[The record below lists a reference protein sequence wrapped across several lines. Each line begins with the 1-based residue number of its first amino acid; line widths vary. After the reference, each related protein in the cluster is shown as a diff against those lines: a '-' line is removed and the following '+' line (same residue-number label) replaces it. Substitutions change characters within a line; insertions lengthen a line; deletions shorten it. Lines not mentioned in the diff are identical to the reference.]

1 MRLGIVLMGLGIGN
15 VRRASTRRLHGR
27 FSISLYGRWPD
38 FRPLFS
44 SNSTVYLTPVVIPK
58 YMHVNVE
65 YPIAPPLFSRVDG
78 HEPPIHHQDLAI
90 HIPSPFSHQ
99 VQRSRHDVHIP
110 AMRCHLPR
118 FSHEEGGARTDQPV
132 WRGVGAASV

>member
-15 VRRASTRRLHGR
+15 VRRGSIRRLHGP

-65 YPIAPPLFSRVDG
+65 YPIVPPTFFTG
-78 HEPPIHHQDLAI
+78 
-90 HIPSPFSHQ
+90 
-99 VQRSRHDVHIP
+99 
-110 AMRCHLPR
+110 
-118 FSHEEGGARTDQPV
+118 
-132 WRGVGAASV
+132 